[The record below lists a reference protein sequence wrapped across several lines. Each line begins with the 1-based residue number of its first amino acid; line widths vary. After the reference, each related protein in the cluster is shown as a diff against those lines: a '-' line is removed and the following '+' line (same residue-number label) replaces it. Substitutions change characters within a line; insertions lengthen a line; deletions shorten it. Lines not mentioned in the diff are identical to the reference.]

1 MCSGRKEIYF
11 GIFFVPGG
19 IDNSLIAKFIHF
31 FSQAYSS
38 NESVF
43 FLFFFNRSLI
53 KRFMDELAL
62 AEVPQPTA
70 EQGGSSS
77 LQMQQVGTVQEKLS
91 KNRDWDQVCVVVLG
105 PEGFGAQTDATDN
118 DLRRLVDNVYG
129 LDGVDDVLSPEVRVV
144 VGGSDVLLFVFNLSV
159 SLFLFLSLFKSALK
173 MTSLFS
179 PY

>member
-1 MCSGRKEIYF
+1 M
-11 GIFFVPGG
+11 
-19 IDNSLIAKFIHF
+19 
-31 FSQAYSS
+31 
-38 NESVF
+38 
-43 FLFFFNRSLI
+43 
-53 KRFMDELAL
+53 
-62 AEVPQPTA
+62 
-70 EQGGSSS
+70 
-77 LQMQQVGTVQEKLS
+77 
-91 KNRDWDQVCVVVLG
+91 VVLG